1 LRIDEKT
8 LKAIKEVFEN
18 KKVYLFGSRLDDN
31 LKGGDIDLFVDEEL
45 SLKDLRKLKVK
56 LLNKI
61 GLQKIDLI
69 SKSQANEILKDEIAK
84 KGICL

>member
-1 LRIDEKT
+1 MRLDEKT

-69 SKSQANEILKDEIAK
+69 SKSQASEILKDEIAK

>member
-1 LRIDEKT
+1 MRIDEKT

-69 SKSQANEILKDEIAK
+69 SKSQASEILKDEIAK

>member
-1 LRIDEKT
+1 MRIDEKT
-8 LKAIKEVFEN
+8 LKSIKEVFEN

-69 SKSQANEILKDEIAK
+69 SKSQASEILKDEIAK